1 MIAERLPAAVGPVE
15 AMGDST
21 CAVNSG
27 AESIDNLALWL
38 GMLGADFELTDCP
51 ELVGHLRML
60 AARYLRA
67 AGG

>member
-1 MIAERLPAAVGPVE
+1 
-15 AMGDST
+15 
-21 CAVNSG
+21 
-27 AESIDNLALWL
+27 
-38 GMLGADFELTDCP
+38 MLGADFELTDCP